1 MVSITASSR
10 VWLDNAVPKR
20 KTRTLAVV
28 RLLIVRSLSF
38 VLLHRDH
45 TVRHYP
51 VAVDFVGDQSSGD
64 TALAFQQLA
73 EEADGGSPIAPGL
86 HEDVDCVAVLV
97 YGTPQ
102 ILQPPLDLDEQ
113 FGQMPGVALAATA
126 AP

>member
-1 MVSITASSR
+1 M
-10 VWLDNAVPKR
+10 
-20 KTRTLAVV
+20 
-28 RLLIVRSLSF
+28 
-38 VLLHRDH
+38 
-45 TVRHYP
+45 RHYP